1 MLGTFYDVIN
11 NIILISF
18 FTILDTVNRYL
29 TKRIDLPPRSCN
41 TFKLEYC
48 HFSNMGADGITKLR
62 LTAKESY
69 DDIIRANNGTFVGL
83 GADY

>member
-1 MLGTFYDVIN
+1 
-11 NIILISF
+11 
-18 FTILDTVNRYL
+18 
-29 TKRIDLPPRSCN
+29 
-41 TFKLEYC
+41 
-48 HFSNMGADGITKLR
+48 MGADGITKLA